1 MCFMNNK
8 NVIQDFDLEG
18 DDPVAVGVGLGDQ
31 TVGDVDNLFKAEIKI
46 KDLNKLDRLDRN
58 LKLKITKF

>member
-1 MCFMNNK
+1 MNNK
-8 NVIQDFDLEG
+8 NVTKDCDLKG

-58 LKLKITKF
+58 LC